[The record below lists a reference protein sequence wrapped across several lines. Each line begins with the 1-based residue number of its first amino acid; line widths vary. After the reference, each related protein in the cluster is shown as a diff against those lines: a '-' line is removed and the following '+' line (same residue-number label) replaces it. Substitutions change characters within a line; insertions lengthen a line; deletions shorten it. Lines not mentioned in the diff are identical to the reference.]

1 MQRTLPKASTDFG
14 LLDELIRVH
23 ESVSTLAD
31 RSLYDWWQR
40 WNKAYFNNTLRP
52 LFIYFGNSD
61 YGRHLGFHRVLP
73 RREIMIQ
80 KSGISCDIKGLHHI
94 ESAKRHDAFSD
105 VPDSQY
111 ALALILLHEMM
122 HQAVYEAGGDL
133 NDNCHLTPIWL
144 ELCNFIGDDLGLGL
158 TYAPM
163 VRAKQAQRND
173 DGNAIKSHEGKTVRQ
188 NVWRPKKAELRAN
201 TERFATYDECRKF
214 PFRGDEKLDRNIVF

>member
-14 LLDELIRVH
+14 LLDDLIRVH

-40 WNKAYFNNTLRP
+40 WNKAYFENTLRP

-61 YGRHLGFHRVLP
+61 YGRHVGFCRHLP
-73 RREIMIQ
+73 NREIMIQ
-80 KSGISCDIKGLHHI
+80 KPGKTCGIKALHHL
-94 ESAKRHDAFSD
+94 ESAKRHDAFND

-122 HQAVYEAGGDL
+122 HQAAFEADSPL
-133 NDNCHLTPIWL
+133 KDNCHLTPIWL
-144 ELCNFIGDDLGLGL
+144 EHCNFIGDDLGLGL
-158 TYAPM
+158 TYTPM

-173 DGNAIKSHEGKTVRQ
+173 DGTAIKSHEGKTVRQ
-188 NVWRPKKAELRAN
+188 NVWRPKKAELRAG
-201 TERFATYDECRKF
+201 TERFATYEECRMF
-214 PFRGDEKLDRNIVF
+214 PFRCDGKISEKIVF